1 MADRPGT
8 LLFRIGAAFNVLVGL
23 PMLVAWPTAAA
34 LLGLTTP
41 RSVYTDLVGAIV
53 AMFGWV
59 YWRIAED
66 PVGCRS
72 YVLLGIVGKLTFV
85 AVIYANWAL
94 GRAPAALAVLVTAD
108 LVFAI
113 LFARWLRRTAATP

>member
-1 MADRPGT
+1 MTDRPGT

-113 LFARWLRRTAATP
+113 LFARWLRRTATTP

>member
-1 MADRPGT
+1 MTDRPGT

-34 LLGLTTP
+34 LLGVTTP
-41 RSVYTDLVGAIV
+41 RSVYTDLDGAIV

-94 GRAPAALAVLVTAD
+94 GRAPAALAALVTAD

-113 LFARWLRRTAATP
+113 LFARWLRRTATTP

>member
-34 LLGLTTP
+34 LLGVTTP

>member
-1 MADRPGT
+1 MTDRPGT

-34 LLGLTTP
+34 LLGVTTP

-66 PVGCRS
+66 PVGSRS

-94 GRAPAALAVLVTAD
+94 GRAPAALAALVTAD

>member
-34 LLGLTTP
+34 LLGVTTP

-94 GRAPAALAVLVTAD
+94 GRAPAALAALVTAD

>member
-1 MADRPGT
+1 MTDRPGT

-23 PMLVAWPTAAA
+23 PMLVAWPTAVA
-34 LLGLTTP
+34 LLGVTTP

-113 LFARWLRRTAATP
+113 LFARWLRRTATTP

>member
-1 MADRPGT
+1 MTDRPGT

-23 PMLVAWPTAAA
+23 PMLIAWPTAAA
-34 LLGLTTP
+34 LLGVTTP

>member
-1 MADRPGT
+1 MTDRPGT

-23 PMLVAWPTAAA
+23 PMFIAWPTAAA
-34 LLGLTTP
+34 LLGVTTP
-41 RSVYTDLVGAIV
+41 RSVFSDLVGALV
-53 AMFGWV
+53 AMYGWI

-72 YVLLGIVGKLTFV
+72 YVLLGIVGKLAFV

-94 GRAPAALAVLVTAD
+94 GRAPAALAALVTVD

-113 LFARWLRRTAATP
+113 LFARWLRRTATTP

>member
-1 MADRPGT
+1 MTDRPGT
-8 LLFRIGAAFNVLVGL
+8 LLFRIGAVFNVLVGV
-23 PMLVAWPTAAA
+23 PMLVAWPAVAG
-34 LLGLTTP
+34 LLGVTTP
-41 RSVYTDLVGAIV
+41 RSVFTDLVGALV
-53 AMFGWV
+53 ALFGWV

-94 GRAPAALAVLVTAD
+94 GRAPAALAALVTVD

-113 LFARWLRRTAATP
+113 LFARWLRRTAPTP

>member
-1 MADRPGT
+1 MTEGSGKM
-8 LLFRIGAAFNVLVGL
+8 LFRVAAAFNLLVGL

-34 LLGLTTP
+34 LLGVTTP

-94 GRAPAALAVLVTAD
+94 GRAPAALAALVTAD

-113 LFARWLRRTAATP
+113 LFARWLRRTATTP

>member
-1 MADRPGT
+1 MTDRPGT

-23 PMLVAWPTAAA
+23 PMLVAWPTAVA
-34 LLGLTTP
+34 LLGVTTP

-66 PVGCRS
+66 PVGSRS

-94 GRAPAALAVLVTAD
+94 GRAPAALAALVTAD

-113 LFARWLRRTAATP
+113 LFARWLRRTATTP

>member
-1 MADRPGT
+1 MTDRPGT

-23 PMLVAWPTAAA
+23 PMLIAWPTAAA

>member
-1 MADRPGT
+1 MTDRPGT

-34 LLGLTTP
+34 LLGVTTP

>member
-1 MADRPGT
+1 MTDRPGT

-34 LLGLTTP
+34 LLGVTTP

-66 PVGCRS
+66 PVGSRS

-94 GRAPAALAVLVTAD
+94 GRAPAALAALVTAD

-113 LFARWLRRTAATP
+113 LFARWLRRTATTP

>member
-1 MADRPGT
+1 MTDRPGT